1 MAVMPHGDADTGEG
15 GLVAELA
22 ADPLAGAVTRWA
34 SQRGLAPAVVTG
46 AGAGLAL
53 VAAVWFSDQ
62 APLARAAAA
71 VALLTSLVAS
81 RAARMLAAPVQA
93 RAPAAGWLLTG
104 CWALSEWT
112 VYAGLAASAGLGAGP
127 APGAHAVPGAHA
139 IHGGGGPGAGAGGV
153 WRLAAAAMLLLAVR
167 QMADL
172 CYERAAE
179 RADGR
184 PRRSRLAWL
193 RWPWLR
199 LAGRSLALP
208 SGERVVLIAVT
219 GAVWGPRVTFPAL
232 LGWGALAFGCV
243 LVARIAAGRGA
254 AAGEDAA
261 VVTGAGTATGSGPG
275 PGSGGGASRAG
286 PAAGEGA
293 DGGQIAAYRDDGRVC
308 QWLGGLAGGRLPPL
322 PPVIAGVLVTAV
334 LAVLGFGH
342 LTGILVLTPV
352 EAMLLA
358 GLGSRH
364 PHDGPLDWL
373 VPPLLQ
379 AGEYLF
385 LAALAFTRPVSPP
398 LAFALLAA
406 VALRHLD
413 AACRV
418 RYRVVWPVPGRGDYG
433 SSTAGQP
440 PLVVLGVRIGYG
452 VRVVYRA
459 LAGQAAA
466 AGRGTPLPGRP
477 AAPEADWAGLGWEVR
492 MLVAGLA
499 GAFGVVTFA
508 CVMLSGYL
516 WFLLGWDFLTGWLAA
531 RGEGAC

>member
-1 MAVMPHGDADTGEG
+1 MAVMPHGDADTGEA
-15 GLVAELA
+15 GLVAGLA
-22 ADPLAGAVTRWA
+22 ADPVAGGVARWA

-46 AGAGLAL
+46 AGVGLAL
-53 VAAVWFSDQ
+53 VAAVWFSGQ

-93 RAPAAGWLLTG
+93 RAPVAGWLMTG

-127 APGAHAVPGAHA
+127 APGAHAV
-139 IHGGGGPGAGAGGV
+139 HGGGRPGAGAGGV
-153 WRLAAAAMLLLAVR
+153 WQLAAAAMLLLAVR

-179 RADGR
+179 GADGR

-199 LAGRSLALP
+199 WPWLRLAGRSLTLP
-208 SGERVVLIAVT
+208 SGERAVLIAVT
-219 GAVWGPRVTFPAL
+219 GAVWGPAVTFPAL
-232 LGWGALAFGCV
+232 LGWGSLALGCV

-254 AAGEDAA
+254 AAGEGAA
-261 VVTGAGTATGSGPG
+261 VVAGAGTATGSGAG
-275 PGSGGGASRAG
+275 PGSGGGASQAA

-293 DGGQIAAYRDDGRVC
+293 DGGQIAACRDDGRVS

-334 LAVLGFGH
+334 LAALGLGH

-358 GLGSRH
+358 GLGARH

-385 LAALAFTRPVSPP
+385 LAALAFTRPVPPP

-413 AACRV
+413 AACRA
-418 RYRVVWPVPGRGDYG
+418 RYRVVWPVPSRAPRRAGHPGSASAWYAG
-433 SSTAGQP
+433 SSSAGYAGSKAA
-440 PLVVLGVRIGYG
+440 VYAGAGYA
-452 VRVVYRA
+452 RA
-459 LAGQAAA
+459 
-466 AGRGTPLPGRP
+466 GRP
-477 AAPEADWAGLGWEVR
+477 AVPAVLPPEAGWAGLGWEVR

-516 WFLLGWDFLTGWLAA
+516 WFLLG
-531 RGEGAC
+531 